1 MYREVKDYQITMFL
15 LLKDLKDYML
25 FKKME
30 TLTIQTLTKNFVH
43 KNFL

>member
-25 FKKME
+25 FKTLE

-43 KNFL
+43 KKFL